1 MCDHMELDELPGES
15 GKFVV
20 LREGK
25 SPFRDGIAMPREPI
39 IGEESGEDCSARV
52 E

>member
-15 GKFVV
+15 GKFEV

-25 SPFRDGIAMPREPI
+25 RPFRDGMVMLREPM